1 MQQLLIER
9 GSMTNDPIKKENN
22 AVQEAGLPEIA
33 QKNHK
38 NNPIILAII
47 VILMITLMSMIFYT
61 KTNKKTITAPDEIY
75 TVQTDNKESSLPI
88 KPVANLTPI
97 QTNPTRPTLTQDQIA
112 FIQEKQKELR
122 ERLSAP
128 LMIVN
133 NSASNK
139 VLDRAAASTTSN
151 DPNTQF
157 MERLAKQDVAA
168 IKAISIGP
176 LNQIIA
182 EGSLIHAVLEPATN
196 SDLPGLV
203 RAIVSEPNYSEDG
216 TNILIPRGSRLIGQY
231 KSGMLQGQSRI
242 FIVWT
247 RLIEPSGISINIS
260 SPGVDSLGVAGQA
273 ADDIDRHF
281 WERFG
286 TASLLSLIGAGTAN
300 TGVSATDQNNSASE
314 YRAAI
319 ANSFEQ
325 SANQSL
331 QQQGNIP
338 PTLKTY
344 QGKSIMVFV
353 AHDLN
358 FEEAIKQVKPN
369 IHVF

>member
-1 MQQLLIER
+1 MQQFLIER

-139 VLDRAAASTTSN
+139 VLDRAAARTTSN

-168 IKAISIGP
+168 IKAISI
-176 LNQIIA
+176 
-182 EGSLIHAVLEPATN
+182 
-196 SDLPGLV
+196 
-203 RAIVSEPNYSEDG
+203 
-216 TNILIPRGSRLIGQY
+216 
-231 KSGMLQGQSRI
+231 
-242 FIVWT
+242 
-247 RLIEPSGISINIS
+247 
-260 SPGVDSLGVAGQA
+260 
-273 ADDIDRHF
+273 
-281 WERFG
+281 
-286 TASLLSLIGAGTAN
+286 
-300 TGVSATDQNNSASE
+300 
-314 YRAAI
+314 
-319 ANSFEQ
+319 
-325 SANQSL
+325 
-331 QQQGNIP
+331 
-338 PTLKTY
+338 
-344 QGKSIMVFV
+344 
-353 AHDLN
+353 
-358 FEEAIKQVKPN
+358 
-369 IHVF
+369 